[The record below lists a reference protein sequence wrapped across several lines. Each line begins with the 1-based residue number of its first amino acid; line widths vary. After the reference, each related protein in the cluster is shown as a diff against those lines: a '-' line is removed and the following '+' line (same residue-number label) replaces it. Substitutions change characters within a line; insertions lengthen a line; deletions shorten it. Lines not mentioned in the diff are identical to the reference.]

1 MQVTLHTRTGGMDDL
16 SWFQEQEKHKQKNA
30 NGAAVFGLG
39 MFEILISH
47 LYSNSSSEY
56 VREAVGDIIKKCI
69 MGAEGVLV
77 DHREFLQQ

>member
-1 MQVTLHTRTGGMDDL
+1 MISAGFKNR
-16 SWFQEQEKHKQKNA
+16 KNIHKKNA
-30 NGAAVFGLG
+30 NGAAVFGLV

-77 DHREFLQQ
+77 DPREFLQQ